1 MDVVNMEQ
9 EEKIFSIDM
18 MAKELADTLTVDK
31 LFDVYRFVDIEN
43 HLVYNYNEG
52 KMIETCQKCYTLW
65 NRSKPCPNCSSERAL
80 QQKKQIMKMEYL
92 GDKSILILSMPWEK
106 DGEGYVLEL
115 GRDVTNSF
123 SVYDATSEDSSE
135 LRELINSYSDLAA
148 RDSFTGL
155 YNKGHANNLLREIFD
170 RKSPEIKLS
179 LALIDIDHFKE
190 VNDCFGHLCGDEV
203 ILYVVAKINE
213 INKRCGGWAARVG
226 GDEFL
231 LASPSGDASCV
242 IKTCEQLMAEVEEH
256 TFKKGDKEYKIS
268 ISFGAASYQPHETME
283 EFLERV
289 DVKMYKQKA
298 LKKE

>member
-18 MAKELADTLTVDK
+18 MTKELADTLAVDK

-106 DGEGYVLEL
+106 DGEKYVLEL

>member
-9 EEKIFSIDM
+9 EEKIFSTDM
-18 MAKELADTLTVDK
+18 MTKELADTLAVDK

>member
-1 MDVVNMEQ
+1 
-9 EEKIFSIDM
+9 
-18 MAKELADTLTVDK
+18 
-31 LFDVYRFVDIEN
+31 
-43 HLVYNYNEG
+43 
-52 KMIETCQKCYTLW
+52 
-65 NRSKPCPNCSSERAL
+65 
-80 QQKKQIMKMEYL
+80 MKMEYL

-106 DGEGYVLEL
+106 DGEKYVLEL

-123 SVYDATSEDSSE
+123 SVYDAISEDSSE
-135 LRELINSYSDLAA
+135 LRELINSYSNLAA